1 MLELERLGVRIVSG
15 RVGRRGEDDDDD
27 GGDGS
32 DDDDDSGAGA
42 NGGSGGNMNQ
52 GMNKVKYEGMGGG
65 DMMRMGGGGGVRII
79 SYLSR
84 IMDAIS
90 VLNRSLTN
98 HTYLLLPNYYRWGT
112 WGEWVTWAW

>member
-27 GGDGS
+27 GVDGS

-42 NGGSGGNMNQ
+42 NGGGGGNKNQ

-65 DMMRMGGGGGVRII
+65 DMMMMGGGGGVRII

-84 IMDAIS
+84 IMDVIS
-90 VLNRSLTN
+90 VLNQSLTN
-98 HTYLLLPNYYRWGT
+98 HPYLLLPNYHRWGT
-112 WGEWVTWAW
+112 WGEWVT